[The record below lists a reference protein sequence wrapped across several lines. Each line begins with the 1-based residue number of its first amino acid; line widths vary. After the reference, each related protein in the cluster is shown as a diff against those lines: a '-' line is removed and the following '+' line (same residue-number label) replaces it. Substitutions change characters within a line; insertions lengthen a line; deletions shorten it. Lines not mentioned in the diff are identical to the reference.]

1 MEADIQY
8 EPERDA
14 AGVARREV
22 LESLTRVIGAPLDSL
37 SALSEAA

>member
-1 MEADIQY
+1 MEADFQY
-8 EPERDA
+8 EPVRDA
-14 AGVARREV
+14 AVARREV